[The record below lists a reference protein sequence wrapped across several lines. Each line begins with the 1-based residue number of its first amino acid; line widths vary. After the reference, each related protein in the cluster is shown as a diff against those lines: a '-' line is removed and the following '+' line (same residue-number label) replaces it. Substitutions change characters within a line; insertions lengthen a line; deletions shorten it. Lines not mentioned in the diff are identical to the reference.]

1 MKALIPITEKAI
13 NNESVQTVNA
23 RELHAFL
30 QIGRDYST
38 WIKSRIEQFGFV
50 ENIDFITAKK
60 HQQNQAPQNGG
71 ACAATVSVVQEKV
84 EYFITLDM
92 GKELSMVERNNKGR
106 EARKYFIDCEK
117 QLLQKTQQFALP
129 SVKELALMVIQ
140 AEEEKERLLLENQ
153 QKEEIIE
160 AQRPSVE
167 FVERFVDGS
176 KLYSITEAA
185 KVLSFKRK
193 DFIECLTRDK
203 YLYRTGG
210 VLVPYETPKCKK
222 LFKVKTGCSDWGR
235 NFTQTKITAEG
246 LNKFSDIYS
255 SELLEVSA

>member
-1 MKALIPITEKAI
+1 MNELIPITEKAI
-13 NNESVQTVNA
+13 NNESIQTVNA

-30 QIGRDYST
+30 QV
-38 WIKSRIEQFGFV
+38 KSRFNDWFANRINDYDFL
-50 ENIDFITAKK
+50 ENQDFIAVTK
-60 HQQNQAPQNGG
+60 NLVSGG
-71 ACAATVSVVQEKV
+71 KMID
-84 EYFITLDM
+84 YFLSLDM
-92 GKELSMVERNNKGR
+92 GKELSMVERNEKGR
-106 EARKYFIDCEK
+106 EARKYFIECEK
-117 QLLQKTQQFALP
+117 QLLQKTQQLALP
-129 SVKELALMVIQ
+129 TAKDLALMVIQ

-153 QKEEIIE
+153 QKDEVIE

-222 LFKVKTGCSDWGR
+222 LFDVKTGCSDWGR

-255 SELLEVSA
+255 GELLEVSA

>member
-1 MKALIPITEKAI
+1 MNELIPITEKAI

-23 RELHAFL
+23 RELHEYLEITTRFNDWVTAR
-30 QIGRDYST
+30 ISDYD
-38 WIKSRIEQFGFV
+38 FV
-50 ENIDFITAKK
+50 ENQDYITFTENLVKGRPRK
-60 HQQNQAPQNGG
+60 DYYI
-71 ACAATVSVVQEKV
+71 S
-84 EYFITLDM
+84 LDM
-92 GKELSMVERNNKGR
+92 GKELSMVERNDKGR
-106 EARKYFIDCEK
+106 QARKYFIDCEK
-117 QLLQKTQQFALP
+117 QLLQKTQQLVLP
-129 SVKELALMVIQ
+129 TAKDLALMVIQ

-153 QKEEIIE
+153 QKAEIIE

-176 KLYSITEAA
+176 KLYSLTEAA
-185 KVLSFKRK
+185 KVLGFKRK
-193 DFIECLTRDK
+193 GFIECLTRDK

-222 LFKVKTGCSDWGR
+222 LFDVKTGMSDWGR

-255 SELLEVSA
+255 GELLEVSA